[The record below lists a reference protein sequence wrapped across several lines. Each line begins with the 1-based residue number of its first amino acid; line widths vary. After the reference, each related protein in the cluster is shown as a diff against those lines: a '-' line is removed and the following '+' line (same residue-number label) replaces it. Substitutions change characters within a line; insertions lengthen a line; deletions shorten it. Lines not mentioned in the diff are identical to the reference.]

1 MNRFSISALVLA
13 AALAFSCSVD
23 DREGDLSASY
33 SGKCVDRLSGRV
45 VPTEYFGATLLF
57 GDVSGDPGQPK
68 SFYVKPDGSYNN
80 TRMYPASYKVW
91 ANGPFCEVD
100 TLYFDLN
107 GHKDFDLNV
116 VPNITLT
123 LASSSVSGGML
134 TMTAS
139 YKVNKPGV
147 SEGDLAIVYGAV
159 SNPGQAQA
167 SRSLS
172 NKTVSCWKKT
182 DKFVGTDGFVTM
194 SIKLGDNTRYYAR
207 IGAKLA
213 GTDYWN
219 YTEEITIDEQK
230 II

>member
-1 MNRFSISALVLA
+1 MNRFSISALSLVAVLA
-13 AALAFSCSVD
+13 LSCSVD
-23 DREGDLSASY
+23 DREGALSASY
-33 SGKCVDRLSGRV
+33 SGKCVDRISGKA
-45 VPTEYFGATLLF
+45 VPTEYFGAALLF

-100 TLYFDLN
+100 TLYFDLA
-107 GHKDFDLNV
+107 GHKDFDLSV
-116 VPNITLT
+116 MPNITLT

-134 TMTAS
+134 TMTVS

-147 SEGDLAIVYGAV
+147 SEGDVAIVFGTV
-159 SNPGQAQA
+159 SNPGQEQA
-167 SRSLS
+167 SRDLS
-172 NKTVSCWKKT
+172 NRTVSCWKKT
-182 DKFVGTDGFVTM
+182 GKFAGTEGFETM
-194 SIKLGDNTRYYAR
+194 TIRIGDNARYYAR
-207 IGAKLA
+207 MGAKLS

-219 YTEEITIDEQK
+219 YTEEIVIDGQK

>member
-1 MNRFSISALVLA
+1 MNRFSILALT
-13 AALAFSCSVD
+13 AALALSCSVD
-23 DREGDLSASY
+23 DREGELSASY
-33 SGKCVDRLSGRV
+33 SGKCVDKTNGKV
-45 VPTEYFGATLLF
+45 VATEYFGATLLF

-100 TLYFDLN
+100 TLYFDLS
-107 GHKDFDLNV
+107 GHKGFDLSV

-123 LASSSVSGGML
+123 LASSSVSEGKL

-139 YKVNKPGV
+139 YKVNKAGV
-147 SEGDLAIVYGAV
+147 SDGEMAIVFGTV
-159 SNPGQAQA
+159 PNPGQAQA

-172 NKTVSCWKKT
+172 NKTVSCWKAT
-182 DKFVGTDGFVTM
+182 SKFAGTEGFFPMT
-194 SIKLGDNTRYYAR
+194 IKLGENKRYYAR
-207 IGAKLA
+207 MGAKLA
-213 GTDYWN
+213 GSDYWN
-219 YTEEITIDEQK
+219 YTEEIIIDEQK

>member
-1 MNRFSISALVLA
+1 MNRFSISALVLT
-13 AALAFSCSVD
+13 AALALSCSVD

-33 SGKCVDRLSGRV
+33 SGKCVDRLSGKV
-45 VPTEYFGATLLF
+45 VSTEYFGATLLF

-116 VPNITLT
+116 VPNVTLT
-123 LASSSVSGGML
+123 LASSSVSGGTL

-147 SEGDLAIVYGAV
+147 SEGDTAIVFGTV

-182 DKFVGTDGFVTM
+182 DKFVGAEGFITM
-194 SIKLGDNTRYYAR
+194 NIKLGDDTRYYAR
-207 IGAKLA
+207 LGAKLS

>member
-13 AALAFSCSVD
+13 TALAFSCSVD

-33 SGKCVDRLSGRV
+33 SGKCVDRLSGKV

-147 SEGDLAIVYGAV
+147 SEGDLAIVYGTV

-194 SIKLGDNTRYYAR
+194 SIKLGDNPRYYAR

-219 YTEEITIDEQK
+219 YTEQITIDEQK